1 MLEKQIAATIQR
13 PHGNRIIDG
22 LRVNIDLPL
31 LIDQIK
37 NEKAW
42 EFSDRN
48 AITILRTDR
57 MRIVLIA
64 LHKGAYIMEH
74 RTEDIMSLQI
84 LDGQMQFNSI
94 MQSAEL
100 SKGQMI
106 TLHEGIPHSLLAIEE
121 AVFLLTLTS
130 SPDRKKH

>member
-1 MLEKQIAATIQR
+1 MLEKHNAGTINR
-13 PHGNRIIDG
+13 PHGNPIMEG

-31 LIDQIK
+31 LINQIK

-48 AITILRTDR
+48 AITIFKTDK
-57 MRIVLIA
+57 MRIILIA
-64 LHKGAYIMEH
+64 LHKGAHIIEH
-74 RTEDIMSLQI
+74 RIGDIMCLQI
-84 LDGQMQFNSI
+84 LDGQMQFNTI
-94 MQSAEL
+94 KQSAKL

-121 AVFLLTLTS
+121 TVFLLTLTS
-130 SPDRKKH
+130 SPDGEKN